1 MRPVHVRREV
11 FEAHSRLVGKP
22 RDASSERGLRVMFAS
37 DLHLGL
43 PWTRGV
49 PAELVDAADRAAP
62 DVILLG
68 GDLVDSARGLDAME
82 DCVRALGR
90 GRVVAAIAGNHDVAA
105 GVDGVRR
112 RALRAGAAWL
122 PDGDVILEAQ
132 GGAVRFC
139 GGALGAA
146 SFDALSVACLHDPA
160 DAASA
165 ATSGCALAFAG
176 HLHGGQCVFF
186 ERRDRLYP
194 GAWFNRWTGLRF
206 QVGPMR
212 LFVSRGLGDTLPLRF
227 NCPREVIVCDLNG
240 AA

>member
-1 MRPVHVRREV
+1 
-11 FEAHSRLVGKP
+11 
-22 RDASSERGLRVMFAS
+22 MFAS

-49 PAELVDAADRAAP
+49 PAELAAVVESASP
-62 DVILLG
+62 DVVLLG
-68 GDLVDSARGLDAME
+68 GDLVDNVRGLDAME
-82 DCVRALGR
+82 DCVRTLGR
-90 GRVVAAIAGNHDVAA
+90 ERLVAAVAGNHDVAA
-105 GVDGVRR
+105 GVDEVRR
-112 RALRAGAAWL
+112 RALRAGASWL
-122 PDGDVILEAQ
+122 ADGDVILEAR
-132 GGAVRFC
+132 GFPVRFC
-139 GGALGAA
+139 GGPLEAA
-146 SFDALSVACLHDPA
+146 PPGTISVACLHDPA
-160 DAASA
+160 DAAA
-165 ATSGCALAFAG
+165 AARSGYALAFAG

-240 AA
+240 S